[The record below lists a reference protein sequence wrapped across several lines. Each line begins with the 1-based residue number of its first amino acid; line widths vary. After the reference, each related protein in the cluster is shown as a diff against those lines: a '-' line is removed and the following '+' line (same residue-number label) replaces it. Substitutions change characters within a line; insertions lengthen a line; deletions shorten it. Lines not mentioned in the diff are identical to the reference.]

1 MSKPLKLII
10 QSAGDLPVISSALQ
24 DSTVRIGD
32 MAWLKSEALFAFVG
46 NRYRWEKKGWF
57 RRPKGERV
65 RTAFHLNS
73 VSNAQLH
80 NIDPKD
86 SDTILELLNIEANK
100 QDSGYMVRLN
110 FAGDSGIT
118 LHTDSIDGLLSDIG
132 DSWDAIER
140 PRHDLSDATFQ

>member
-10 QSAGDLPVISSALQ
+10 QSEEDLPVISSAVQ
-24 DSTVRIGD
+24 DSTIRIGD
-32 MAWLKSEALFAFVG
+32 MAWLKAEGRFAFVG

-65 RTAFHLNS
+65 RTAFHLNG

-80 NIDPKD
+80 KIDLKD
-86 SDTILELLNIEANK
+86 SDTILELLNIEAHEQNG
-100 QDSGYMVRLN
+100 SYVIRLN

-118 LHTDSIDGLLSDIG
+118 LYADSIDGLLSDIS
-132 DSWDAIER
+132 DSWEAIQR
-140 PRHDLSDATFQ
+140 PRHDGNDASF